1 MERPCAIAVLVSWSG
16 TVTDGTWQERL
27 LRLLRPLAAQGWI
40 ALGDDGPPSIDSA
53 RGPSGAALFLVLLS
67 PDYLVSP
74 ACLAELQQVRQRH
87 DAGKTLLL
95 PIMLRACAWRES
107 VVGDLTPLPADG
119 LALFSRDDPE
129 EGLRQIERGLRCALG
144 RLLFEHIRQ
153 RDAVA
158 AELLLFCSCLAPAPV
173 PESLLTEGLARV
185 SHPLAAMAADHAALM
200 ATLAA
205 LEADGLLARAPQSG
219 NLQVHELVQEA
230 LPEQLPA
237 EELTAWQRLAIEALV
252 TAYPGQEPE
261 HWPLYEGLLPH
272 ALHCA
277 AWIAKEP
284 ALQTATAASLLQQA
298 GTYLRQRG
306 RYQEAIPLFEQALSI
321 RERQPGPESAETAAS
336 LHDLAFAYRFVGRS
350 SEAPPLLERAL
361 AIREQT
367 LGSAHPLTIATLES
381 LASLYLSTGR
391 LTEAFP
397 LFERLAPLAEQVFG
411 PSHPKTIAA
420 LNTLALCY
428 ERQGRV
434 PEACALFE
442 RALSLSE
449 QAPQPVPSLTGAI
462 LQNLALLY
470 RNLGRLAE
478 ALALLERARA
488 ICEQTFGPT
497 DRRAATI
504 LYNLALLYKDVGR
517 SEEALPLLAR
527 ALAIYERT
535 AGPDHPLTRRLRET
549 YRHFQQAHAEQ

>member
-16 TVTDGTWQERL
+16 TVTDGTWHERL

-53 RGPSGAALFLVLLS
+53 GGPSGAALFLVLLS
-67 PDYLVSP
+67 PDYLAAPERV
-74 ACLAELQQVRQRH
+74 AELEQVQQRH
-87 DAGKTLLL
+87 ASGELVLI
-95 PIMLRACAWRES
+95 PVVLRACAWRES
-107 VVGDLTPLPADG
+107 AVGDLTPLPADG
-119 LALFSRDDPE
+119 QALTSRDDPE
-129 EGLRQIERGLRCALG
+129 EGLRQVERGLRCALG
-144 RLLFEHIRQ
+144 SLLFARARQ
-153 RDAVA
+153 HDASA
-158 AELLLFCSCLAPAPV
+158 AELLRFCSCLAAAPV
-173 PESLLTEGLARV
+173 PESLLTEGLARLP
-185 SHPLAAMAADHAALM
+185 HPLATTAADPSALTAA
-200 ATLAA
+200 LAA
-205 LEADGLLARAPQSG
+205 LEADGLLTRDPQSG
-219 NLQVHELVQEA
+219 NLQVHELVREA
-230 LPEQLPA
+230 LTEQFLA

-252 TAYPGQEPE
+252 TAYPGQQPE

-284 ALQTATAASLLQQA
+284 ALQTASAASLLQQA
-298 GTYLRQRG
+298 GTYLRQHG
-306 RYQEAIPLFEQALSI
+306 RYQEAVPLFEQALSI
-321 RERQPGPESAETAAS
+321 RQQLSGPESAETAAS
-336 LHDLAFAYRFVGRS
+336 LYDLAFVYRFVGRS

-361 AIREQT
+361 TIREQA
-367 LGSAHPLTIATLES
+367 LGSAHPLTVAALEA
-381 LASLYLSTGR
+381 LASLYLSAGR

-397 LFERLAPLAEQVFG
+397 LFERLAPLSEQVFG

-434 PEACALFE
+434 PEACTLFE

-449 QAPQPVPSLTGAI
+449 QAPQPAPSLTGAI

-478 ALALLERARA
+478 ALALLEHARA

-504 LYNLALLYKDVGR
+504 LYNLALLYQETGR
-517 SEEALPLLAR
+517 SDEALPLLER
-527 ALAIYERT
+527 ALAIGERS
-535 AGPDHPLTRRLRET
+535 AGPNHPLTRQLRET
-549 YRHFQQAHAEQ
+549 YHQLQSEAD